1 MIQRGGQMV
10 IRMLPNV
17 QQRTIE
23 PLITRSVAKGTLIN
37 TDGYDIHARLP
48 AWRHQRKTVC
58 HGQGKYA
65 RDEDGD
71 GHHEVHVNTMESLLL
86 LTRAYAAPIPR
97 GFPLWAWPR
106 IHRSRSVAPPVQTQA
121 SGNPRF
127 TAWWLARASPTA
139 VPAHRSAM
147 TMAQ

>member
-37 TDGYDIHARLP
+37 TDEYDIHARLP

-58 HGQGKYA
+58 HGQEAYA
-65 RDEDGD
+65 R
-71 GHHEVHVNTMESLLL
+71 
-86 LTRAYAAPIPR
+86 
-97 GFPLWAWPR
+97 
-106 IHRSRSVAPPVQTQA
+106 
-121 SGNPRF
+121 
-127 TAWWLARASPTA
+127 
-139 VPAHRSAM
+139 
-147 TMAQ
+147 